1 MVKKILTAV
10 GILLCFMCLITCRS
24 SKNDNRMK
32 EQEFKTEDIKSEETS
47 TQDQKF
53 QDQKTKDQKLQDQN
67 TQDQKFQDQKTKDQK
82 SQDQNIQDQKANDTK
97 TQEAKDEESEDKQ
110 EDMLSSIYTPVAPGT
125 PETSIITSKEASM
138 ATSGQRNSKDFY
150 YEELSKEI
158 KARITGKSYV
168 EDCEVPFEELRYV
181 KVLYWGFDEEPHVG
195 ELIVN
200 KAIAEDI
207 TEIFKDLYE
216 IKYPIEQMVLV
227 DEYDADDEAS
237 MAANNTSAFNY
248 RMIAGTNRLSKH
260 SYGYAIDINPLYNPY
275 VRVIEG
281 KTVITPEK
289 GEQYADRSL
298 NCEYYIKEDDPC
310 YQAFITRGFTWGG
323 EWKNQK
329 DYQHF
334 QKLSE

>member
-10 GILLCFMCLITCRS
+10 GILLFFMCLIACRS
-24 SKNDNRMK
+24 SKSDNLMK
-32 EQEFKTEDIKSEETS
+32 EQKLKTEDAKLEETK
-47 TQDQKF
+47 TQDQK
-53 QDQKTKDQKLQDQN
+53 L
-67 TQDQKFQDQKTKDQK
+67 QDQKTKDQK
-82 SQDQNIQDQKANDTK
+82 SQDQKTQNQKSKDQKSQDTK
-97 TQEAKDEESEDKQ
+97 TQEAKDEESEDKS
-110 EDMLSSIYTPVAPGT
+110 EDMLSSIYAPVVPGT

-281 KTVITPEK
+281 KTVITPEN

-298 NCEYYIKEDDPC
+298 KCEYYIKADDPC

-323 EWKNQK
+323 DWKNQK

-334 QKLSE
+334 QKTPE

>member
-10 GILLCFMCLITCRS
+10 GILLFFMSLIACRS
-24 SKNDNRMK
+24 KESDNLMK
-32 EQEFKTEDIKSEETS
+32 EQELKTEDVKLEET
-47 TQDQKF
+47 
-53 QDQKTKDQKLQDQN
+53 KTEDQN
-67 TQDQKFQDQKTKDQK
+67 TKDQK
-82 SQDQNIQDQKANDTK
+82 SKDTK
-97 TQEAKDEESEDKQ
+97 TQGTKAEESEYKP
-110 EDMLSSIYTPVAPGT
+110 EDMLSSTNAPVAPGI

-138 ATSGQRNSKDFY
+138 ATSGQLNSKDFY

-168 EDCEVPFEELRYV
+168 EDCDVPLEELRYV
-181 KVLYWGFDEEPHVG
+181 KVLYWGFDEESHEG

-207 TEIFKDLYE
+207 TEIFQELYE

-248 RMIAGTNRLSKH
+248 RMIAGTDRLSKH

-281 KTVITPEK
+281 KTMITPEN

-298 NCEYYIKEDDPC
+298 QCEYYIKADDPC

-323 EWKNQK
+323 EWENHK

-334 QKLSE
+334 QKIH